1 MSKRIAVVIA
11 GDPCLTHRPVE
22 AMRIALGLCSGD
34 HEATVVLLGNAAR
47 LLTDQVDDVV
57 DVDILEKYRPSLQQL
72 GIPFVLE
79 EGTDSGSLLPGFAAS
94 RRSHHEIRSLLKTMD
109 RTLVF
114 Q

>member
-11 GDPCLTHRPVE
+11 GDPCLTHQPVE
-22 AMRIALGLCSGD
+22 ALRIALGLCSGD
-34 HEATVVLLGNAAR
+34 HDATVVLLGNAAR

-57 DVDILEKYRPSLQQL
+57 DVDILEKYRPSFQQL
-72 GIPFVLE
+72 GVRFILE
-79 EGTDSGSLLPGFAAS
+79 EGAVLEAVLPGFTTS
-94 RRSHHEIRSLLKTMD
+94 TRSHREIRSLMHTAD